1 MIRENET
8 LQLVHQVLIALK
20 DVLLGASGG
29 IAVYLFLFAKSDDKD
44 KHFSISMILI
54 NMVVGA
60 FVAGAVGSF
69 LPLDMVGRS
78 GLLGFAGASAFKIME
93 LVESRLANSL
103 YEKLTGKRIEEE

>member
-8 LQLVHQVLIALK
+8 FQLIHQVLIALK

-29 IAVYLFLFAKSDDKD
+29 IAVYL
-44 KHFSISMILI
+44 
-54 NMVVGA
+54 
-60 FVAGAVGSF
+60 
-69 LPLDMVGRS
+69 MVGRS

-103 YEKLTGKRIEEE
+103 YERLTGKKIEEE